1 MTQWRVG
8 VHRTLRRWLTA
19 HGSSL
24 AAHRLQSL
32 AVTERDTRSVTDPE
46 LPRSAAFFDLDKTII
61 AKSST
66 LAFGRPL
73 YKAGFLSRRALLK
86 AGIAQIVYVMVGAD
100 HDQMEKV
107 REQLLALTK
116 GWDRVQVRELVRETV
131 DEIVAP
137 LVYAEALAIIDEHHR
152 AGRKVVIISSS
163 PEEVVRPLA
172 VYLGVDD
179 VIASRSKS
187 GPDGRYT
194 GELDFYAYGPG
205 KAEAILELARKENLN
220 LDDSYAYSDSITDLP
235 MMEVVGHPV
244 VVNPDKELEEIATE
258 RDWLVM
264 NFERPVTLRTRLATL
279 PKPVPIISGAA
290 VAGALGSAAIWWALR
305 TRGRSS

>member
-1 MTQWRVG
+1 MTANNEQ
-8 VHRTLRRWLTA
+8 TA
-19 HGSSL
+19 G
-24 AAHRLQSL
+24 A
-32 AVTERDTRSVTDPE
+32 TDE
-46 LPRSAAFFDLDKTII
+46 QRAAAFFDLDKTII

-66 LAFGRPL
+66 LAFGSPL
-73 YKAGFLSRRALLK
+73 YKAGFLNRRALLK

-107 REQLLALTK
+107 RGQLLALTK
-116 GWDRVQVRELVRETV
+116 GWDRVQVQELVRETV

-137 LVYAEALAIIDEHHR
+137 LVYAEALALIDEHHR
-152 AGRKVVIISSS
+152 AGRTVVIISSS

-179 VIASRSKS
+179 VIATRSKS

-205 KAEAILELARKENLN
+205 KAEAIRALAERDGIDLTA
-220 LDDSYAYSDSITDLP
+220 SYAYSDSATDLP
-235 MMEVVGHPV
+235 MLEAVGHPV
-244 VVNPDKELEEIATE
+244 VVNPDKELADIAVA
-258 RDWLVM
+258 RDWQVM
-264 NFERPVTLRTRLATL
+264 DFERPVTLRTRLATL

-290 VAGALGSAAIWWALR
+290 VAGALGSAAIWWAVRLR
-305 TRGRSS
+305 GKSS

>member
-1 MTQWRVG
+1 MTTNNE
-8 VHRTLRRWLTA
+8 HTA
-19 HGSSL
+19 G
-24 AAHRLQSL
+24 A
-32 AVTERDTRSVTDPE
+32 TDE
-46 LPRSAAFFDLDKTII
+46 QRAAAFFDLDKTII

-73 YKAGFLSRRALLK
+73 YKAGFLNRRALLK

-107 REQLLALTK
+107 RGQLLALTK
-116 GWDRVQVRELVRETV
+116 GWDRVQVQELVRETV

-137 LVYAEALAIIDEHHR
+137 LVYAEALALIDEHHR
-152 AGRKVVIISSS
+152 AGRTVVIISSS

-179 VIASRSKS
+179 VIATRSRS

-205 KAEAILELARKENLN
+205 KAKAIRDLAERDGIDLTA
-220 LDDSYAYSDSITDLP
+220 SYAYSDSATDLP
-235 MMEVVGHPV
+235 MLEAVGHPV
-244 VVNPDKELEEIATE
+244 VVNPDKELADIAIA
-258 RDWLVM
+258 RDWQVM
-264 NFERPVTLRTRLATL
+264 DFERPVTLRTRLATL

-290 VAGALGSAAIWWALR
+290 VAGALGSAAIWWAVRLR
-305 TRGRSS
+305 GKSS

>member
-1 MTQWRVG
+1 M
-8 VHRTLRRWLTA
+8 
-19 HGSSL
+19 
-24 AAHRLQSL
+24 
-32 AVTERDTRSVTDPE
+32 TDPKASSQTGST
-46 LPRSAAFFDLDKTII
+46 PPTAAAFFDLDKTII

-100 HDQMEKV
+100 HDQMERV

-116 GWDRVQVRELVRETV
+116 GWDRAQIGDLVKETV

-137 LVYAEALAIIDEHHR
+137 LVYAEALDIIDEHHR

-172 VYLGVDD
+172 VYLGVGD
-179 VIASRSKS
+179 VIASRSKLGS
-187 GPDGRYT
+187 DGRYT
-194 GELDFYAYGPG
+194 GELEFYAYGPG
-205 KAEAILELARKENLN
+205 KAEAIEELAEREGLR
-220 LDDSYAYSDSITDLP
+220 LEDSYAYSDSITDLP
-235 MMEVVGHPV
+235 MLETVGHPV
-244 VVNPDKELEEIATE
+244 VVNPDKELEELATE

-264 NFERPVTLRTRLATL
+264 DFERPVTLRTRLATL
-279 PKPVPIISGAA
+279 PKPVPVISGAA
-290 VAGALGSAAIWWALR
+290 VAGALGTAAIWWAVK
-305 TRGRSS
+305 TRGKSS

>member
-1 MTQWRVG
+1 MFKTNTEQ
-8 VHRTLRRWLTA
+8 TA
-19 HGSSL
+19 G
-24 AAHRLQSL
+24 A
-32 AVTERDTRSVTDPE
+32 TDE
-46 LPRSAAFFDLDKTII
+46 QRAAAFFDLDKTII

-73 YKAGFLSRRALLK
+73 YKAGFLNRRALLK

-107 REQLLALTK
+107 RGQLLSLTK
-116 GWDRVQVRELVRETV
+116 GWDRVQVQELVRETV

-137 LVYAEALAIIDEHHR
+137 LVYAEALALIDEHHR
-152 AGRKVVIISSS
+152 AGRTVVIISSS

-179 VIASRSKS
+179 VIATRSKS

-205 KAEAILELARKENLN
+205 KAEAIRDLAERDGIDLTA
-220 LDDSYAYSDSITDLP
+220 SYAYSDSATDFP
-235 MMEVVGHPV
+235 MLEAVGHPV
-244 VVNPDKELEEIATE
+244 VVNPDKELADIAVA
-258 RDWLVM
+258 RDWQVM
-264 NFERPVTLRTRLATL
+264 DFERPVTLRTRLATL

-290 VAGALGSAAIWWALR
+290 VAGALGSAAIWWAVRLR
-305 TRGRSS
+305 GK

>member
-1 MTQWRVG
+1 MTVRSKRSSDDSG
-8 VHRTLRRWLTA
+8 APTA
-19 HGSSL
+19 
-24 AAHRLQSL
+24 
-32 AVTERDTRSVTDPE
+32 
-46 LPRSAAFFDLDKTII
+46 AAFFDLDKTII

-73 YKAGFLSRRALLK
+73 YKAGFLNRRALLK

-100 HDQMEKV
+100 HDQLEKV

-116 GWDRVQVRELVRETV
+116 GWDREQVGELVKETV

-179 VIASRSKS
+179 VIATRSKS

-205 KAEAILELARKENLN
+205 KAEAIRELAELENIN
-220 LDDSYAYSDSITDLP
+220 LADSYSYSDSATDLP
-235 MMEVVGHPV
+235 MLEVVGHPV
-244 VVNPDKELEEIATE
+244 VVNPDKDLEEIATA
-258 RDWLVM
+258 RDWQVM
-264 NFERPVTLRTRLATL
+264 HFERPVTLRTRLATL
-279 PKPVPIISGAA
+279 QKPVPIISGAA
-290 VAGALGSAAIWWALR
+290 IAGALGSAAIWLAVR
-305 TRGRSS
+305 KRGR

>member
-1 MTQWRVG
+1 MTDRK
-8 VHRTLRRWLTA
+8 A
-19 HGSSL
+19 SSKEGSKPPD
-24 AAHRLQSL
+24 A
-32 AVTERDTRSVTDPE
+32 
-46 LPRSAAFFDLDKTII
+46 AAFFDLDKTII

-100 HDQMEKV
+100 HDQMERV

-116 GWDRVQVRELVRETV
+116 GWDRVQIGDLVKETV

-172 VYLGVDD
+172 VYLGVSD
-179 VIASRSKS
+179 VIASRSKL

-194 GELDFYAYGPG
+194 GELEFYAYGPG
-205 KAEAILELARKENLN
+205 KAEAILEMAEREGLRLE
-220 LDDSYAYSDSITDLP
+220 DSYAYSDSITDLP
-235 MMEVVGHPV
+235 MLETVGHPV
-244 VVNPDKELEEIATE
+244 VVNPDKELEELATE

-279 PKPVPIISGAA
+279 PKPVPVISGAA
-290 VAGALGSAAIWWALR
+290 VAGALGSAAIWWAVKI
-305 TRGRSS
+305 RGKSS

>member
-1 MTQWRVG
+1 MA
-8 VHRTLRRWLTA
+8 L
-19 HGSSL
+19 
-24 AAHRLQSL
+24 RLQSL
-32 AVTERDTRSVTDPE
+32 EVIDRHTTSGGVSEPPHA
-46 LPRSAAFFDLDKTII
+46 AAFFDLDKTII

-73 YKAGFLSRRALLK
+73 YKAGLLNRRALLK

-107 REQLLALTK
+107 RGQLLALTK
-116 GWDRVQVRELVRETV
+116 GWDRAQVGELVRETV

-172 VYLGVDD
+172 VYLGVYD

-194 GELDFYAYGPG
+194 GELEFYAYGPG
-205 KAEAILELARKENLN
+205 KAEAILELAKREELN
-220 LDDSYAYSDSITDLP
+220 LENSYAYSDSITDLP
-235 MMEVVGHPV
+235 MLETVGHPV
-244 VVNPDKELEEIATE
+244 VVNPDKELEEIAAD

-264 NFERPVTLRTRLATL
+264 EFERPVTLRTRLATL
-279 PKPVPIISGAA
+279 PKPVPVISGAA
-290 VAGALGSAAIWWALR
+290 VAGAIGSVAIWWALR
-305 TRGRSS
+305 TRRESSWLSRR

>member
-1 MTQWRVG
+1 
-8 VHRTLRRWLTA
+8 
-19 HGSSL
+19 
-24 AAHRLQSL
+24 
-32 AVTERDTRSVTDPE
+32 VTDRDTRSTGGSE
-46 LPRSAAFFDLDKTII
+46 GRRSAAFFDLDKTII

-66 LAFGRPL
+66 LAFGKPL
-73 YKAGFLSRRALLK
+73 YKAGFLNRRALLK

-107 REQLLALTK
+107 RGQLLALTK
-116 GWDRVQVRELVRETV
+116 GWDRRQVGELVRETV

-152 AGRKVVIISSS
+152 ADRKVVIISSS

-179 VIASRSKS
+179 VIATRSKS

-194 GELDFYAYGPG
+194 GELEFYAYGPG
-205 KAEAILELARKENLN
+205 KAEAIREMAERESLN

-235 MMEVVGHPV
+235 MLEAVGHPV
-244 VVNPDKELEEIATE
+244 VVNPDKELEEIATA
-258 RDWLVM
+258 RDWQVM

-290 VAGALGSAAIWWALR
+290 LAGVLGSAVIWWAIR

>member
-1 MTQWRVG
+1 MVPTNNEQIAG
-8 VHRTLRRWLTA
+8 ASDEQHA
-19 HGSSL
+19 
-24 AAHRLQSL
+24 
-32 AVTERDTRSVTDPE
+32 
-46 LPRSAAFFDLDKTII
+46 AAFFDLDKTII

-73 YKAGFLSRRALLK
+73 YKAGFLNRRALLK

-107 REQLLALTK
+107 RGQLLALTK
-116 GWDRVQVRELVRETV
+116 GWDRVQVQELVRETV

-137 LVYAEALAIIDEHHR
+137 LVYAEALALIDEHHR
-152 AGRKVVIISSS
+152 AGRTVVIISSS

-179 VIASRSKS
+179 VIATRSKS

-194 GELDFYAYGPG
+194 GELDFYAYGQG
-205 KAEAILELARKENLN
+205 KAEAIRDLAERDGVDLTA
-220 LDDSYAYSDSITDLP
+220 SYAYSDSATDLP
-235 MMEVVGHPV
+235 MLEAVGHPV
-244 VVNPDKELEEIATE
+244 VVNPDKELADIAGA
-258 RDWLVM
+258 RDWQVM
-264 NFERPVTLRTRLATL
+264 DFERPVTLRTRLATL

-290 VAGALGSAAIWWALR
+290 VAGALGSAAIWWAVRLR
-305 TRGRSS
+305 GKSS

>member
-1 MTQWRVG
+1 MTTNNE
-8 VHRTLRRWLTA
+8 HTA
-19 HGSSL
+19 G
-24 AAHRLQSL
+24 A
-32 AVTERDTRSVTDPE
+32 TDE
-46 LPRSAAFFDLDKTII
+46 QRAAAFFDLDKTII

-73 YKAGFLSRRALLK
+73 YKAGFLNRRALLK

-107 REQLLALTK
+107 RGQLLALTK
-116 GWDRVQVRELVRETV
+116 GWDRVQVQELVRETV

-137 LVYAEALAIIDEHHR
+137 LVYAEALALIDEHHR
-152 AGRKVVIISSS
+152 AGRTVVIISSS

-179 VIASRSKS
+179 VIATRSKS

-205 KAEAILELARKENLN
+205 KAEAIRDLAERDGVDLTA
-220 LDDSYAYSDSITDLP
+220 SYAYSDSATDLP
-235 MMEVVGHPV
+235 MLEAVGHPV
-244 VVNPDKELEEIATE
+244 VVNPDKELADIAIA
-258 RDWLVM
+258 RDWQVM
-264 NFERPVTLRTRLATL
+264 DFERPVTLRTRLATL

-290 VAGALGSAAIWWALR
+290 VAGALGSAA
-305 TRGRSS
+305 

>member
-1 MTQWRVG
+1 MTAQNDSG
-8 VHRTLRRWLTA
+8 VYA
-19 HGSSL
+19 
-24 AAHRLQSL
+24 
-32 AVTERDTRSVTDPE
+32 E
-46 LPRSAAFFDLDKTII
+46 PRGAAFFDLDKTII

-73 YKAGFLSRRALLK
+73 YKAGLLNRRALLK
-86 AGIAQIVYVMVGAD
+86 AGIAQIIYVMVGAD

-107 REQLLALTK
+107 REQMLALTK
-116 GWDRVQVRELVRETV
+116 GWDRQQVTELVRETV

-137 LVYAEALAIIDEHHR
+137 LVYAEALDLIDEHHR

-179 VIASRSKS
+179 VIATRSRS

-194 GELDFYAYGPG
+194 GELEFYAYGPG
-205 KAEAILELARKENLN
+205 KAEAIREMARREGLRLE
-220 LDDSYAYSDSITDLP
+220 DSYAYSDSVTDLP
-235 MMEVVGHPV
+235 MLETVGHPV
-244 VVNPDKELEEIATE
+244 VVNPDSELEDIASE
-258 RDWLVM
+258 RDWQVRD
-264 NFERPVTLRTRLATL
+264 FERPVTLRTRLATL

-290 VAGALGSAAIWWALR
+290 IAGALGSAAVWWALR
-305 TRGRSS
+305 ARGKS

>member
-1 MTQWRVG
+1 MTTKKEQ
-8 VHRTLRRWLTA
+8 TA
-19 HGSSL
+19 G
-24 AAHRLQSL
+24 A
-32 AVTERDTRSVTDPE
+32 TDE
-46 LPRSAAFFDLDKTII
+46 QRAAAFFDLDKTII

-73 YKAGFLSRRALLK
+73 YKAGFLNRRALLK

-107 REQLLALTK
+107 RGQLLALTK
-116 GWDRVQVRELVRETV
+116 GWDRVQVQELVRETV

-137 LVYAEALAIIDEHHR
+137 LVYAEALALIDEHHR
-152 AGRKVVIISSS
+152 AGRTVVIISSS

-179 VIASRSKS
+179 VIATRSKS

-205 KAEAILELARKENLN
+205 KAEAIRDLAERDGIDLTA
-220 LDDSYAYSDSITDLP
+220 SYAYSDSATDFP
-235 MMEVVGHPV
+235 MLEAVGHPV
-244 VVNPDKELEEIATE
+244 VVNPDKELADIAVA
-258 RDWLVM
+258 RDWQVM
-264 NFERPVTLRTRLATL
+264 DFERPVTLRTRLATL

-290 VAGALGSAAIWWALR
+290 VAGALGSAAIWWAVRLR
-305 TRGRSS
+305 GK

>member
-1 MTQWRVG
+1 MTANNEQ
-8 VHRTLRRWLTA
+8 TA
-19 HGSSL
+19 G
-24 AAHRLQSL
+24 AIDEQRA
-32 AVTERDTRSVTDPE
+32 
-46 LPRSAAFFDLDKTII
+46 AAFFDLDKTII

-73 YKAGFLSRRALLK
+73 YKAGFLNRRALLK

-107 REQLLALTK
+107 RGQLLALTK
-116 GWDRVQVRELVRETV
+116 GWDRVQVQELVRETV

-137 LVYAEALAIIDEHHR
+137 LVYAEALALIDEHHR
-152 AGRKVVIISSS
+152 AGRTVVIISSS

-179 VIASRSKS
+179 VIATRSKS

-205 KAEAILELARKENLN
+205 KAEAIRALAERDGIDLTA
-220 LDDSYAYSDSITDLP
+220 SYAYSDSATDLP
-235 MMEVVGHPV
+235 MLEAVGHPV
-244 VVNPDKELEEIATE
+244 VVNPDKELADIAVA
-258 RDWLVM
+258 RDWQVM
-264 NFERPVTLRTRLATL
+264 DFERPVTLRTRLATL

-290 VAGALGSAAIWWALR
+290 VAGALGSAAIWWAVRLR
-305 TRGRSS
+305 GKSS